1 MSKNVYALEKCTV
14 VSKVYRTARRG
25 HLGARDVELLDEL
38 AAVRVHARL
47 CGPELVLDAR
57 LPRARLGN
65 PAERY
70 AGSKKW
76 RMHSTYCT

>member
-1 MSKNVYALEKCTV
+1 MFCTRKMYSSVKNVSYGAQ
-14 VSKVYRTARRG
+14 R

-47 CGPELVLDAR
+47 RGPELVLDAR

>member
-1 MSKNVYALEKCTV
+1 MQ
-14 VSKVYRTARRG
+14 
-25 HLGARDVELLDEL
+25 LLDEL

-47 CGPELVLDAR
+47 RRPELVLDAR

-70 AGSKKW
+70 AGSKSGVYTLLTVRRVKNV
-76 RMHSTYCT
+76 SYTLYSGVKKCII